1 MTLII
6 AFFVGVGVGFLL
18 GYYTRYNQLERRI
31 EQIQL
36 AQESLQKELREMRNQ
51 LPPF

>member
-6 AFFVGVGVGFLL
+6 AFFLGFILGFLL

-31 EQIQL
+31 EDIQL
-36 AQESLQKELREMRNQ
+36 AQESLHYELREMRNQ